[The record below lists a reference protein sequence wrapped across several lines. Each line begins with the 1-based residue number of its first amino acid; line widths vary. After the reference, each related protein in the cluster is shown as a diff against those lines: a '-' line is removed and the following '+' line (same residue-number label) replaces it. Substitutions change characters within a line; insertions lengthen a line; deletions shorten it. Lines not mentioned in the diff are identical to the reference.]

1 MQGKGL
7 IGITGQS
14 GKHVVPNR
22 TDALAPIDVERVF
35 ARRQTDNVA
44 DTVVKQM
51 KDVCFL
57 TEQNRHE
64 RNLLE
69 SKCHREFDAF
79 SFIIGYREKNG
90 NPAKAS
96 KRFFAAN
103 QAY

>member
-1 MQGKGL
+1 MQGKGF

-69 SKCHREFDAF
+69 SKCHGEFDAF
-79 SFIIGYREKNG
+79 SFIIGDGEQNGKTEKE
-90 NPAKAS
+90 A